1 MLLVLLLFTA
11 TLCLA
16 TTAHFFLELWARFH
30 SVARYVKHRVV
41 LRELAVEEVRVLFI
55 EAVLP
60 RDLSL
65 LVTVDSSA
73 DLVWLQRP

>member
-1 MLLVLLLFTA
+1 MLLVLLLFAA

-16 TTAHFFLELWARFH
+16 TTAHFLLELGTRFH

-41 LRELAVEEVRVLFI
+41 LRELAVKEVWVLFI

-65 LVTVDSSA
+65 LITVDSSA
-73 DLVWLQRP
+73 DFVWLQRP